1 MFCFKMYKMNQIA
14 NNFLLLGD
22 KFMPEMHLRQPGFT
36 YSVSGL
42 LKTNEERIEKILFI
56 KMSLIK
62 LDFNIIWLMVNRKI
76 YQKELS
82 QTKF

>member
-1 MFCFKMYKMNQIA
+1 MFCFKMYKMNQTA

-62 LDFNIIWLMVNRKI
+62 LDFNIIWLMVNRKT

>member
-14 NNFLLLGD
+14 NNFLLLGN

-62 LDFNIIWLMVNRKI
+62 LDFNIIWLMVNRKT

>member
-62 LDFNIIWLMVNRKI
+62 LDFNIIWLMVNRKT

-82 QTKF
+82 QTEF

>member
-42 LKTNEERIEKILFI
+42 LKTNEERIEKILFT

-62 LDFNIIWLMVNRKI
+62 LDFNIIWLMVNRKT

>member
-42 LKTNEERIEKILFI
+42 LKTNGERIEKILFI

-62 LDFNIIWLMVNRKI
+62 LDFNIIWLMVNRKT

>member
-22 KFMPEMHLRQPGFT
+22 KFMQEMHLRQPGFT

-62 LDFNIIWLMVNRKI
+62 LDFNIIWLMVNRKT